1 MIEFTIKTLDG
12 KDHRFTV
19 EDDITVAQLKEKVLA
34 QMGVE
39 IELQRLIFCG
49 RVLQDEKKLA
59 DYGVQNKVIHMVQ
72 RAPPCL
78 EARYS
83 ALRERERERER
94 EQIFTNQISFNSDN
108 LGPVQINTTQQMRR
122 LVALAAT
129 ANGIEIEDEPANTQS
144 PTAARMEFL
153 RHIIEEIKAFL
164 EAIKL
169 SESDEPRNYPTD
181 DPLESTSGMGASSSG
196 QDEVMCE
203 IHQSPLLY
211 QIEAMSGASR
221 ESRGRRIRA
230 MRPIHHT
237 PPRDFA
243 DLLEELNRLYDEF
256 APFRDLYIGTLRDAN
271 SPGPAL
277 SEENLQ
283 RRQRTAEICSELYHS
298 FSHAFHAVSDVSLL
312 LNNGNSRLTSEA
324 LLRHTLPVQA
334 HINVVQSSTTR
345 RPLNSSGPING
356 SNQMPADAQPVLI
369 NSSQPGRNTT
379 QPTVNINIQPD
390 PVTYQVEIETSVPI
404 PINLENTIN
413 GTNQAASTGE
423 NNQSQN
429 QTQGQTQGHSVSQS
443 QGQSQPQ
450 RQGQAA
456 GQGQAQGQGSGQ
468 GQGEGQNQ
476 NSNGQDGQ
484 ANRRQV
490 MIDFENLFRGLGQ
503 GGSLGGVEVVMSMEE
518 IPQAMGGQGQ
528 NNNAPTAGA
537 PQPPEGGAA
546 PQAQFGSQVF
556 FAQMPWNDLPH
567 GDLVHNIVSSVLR
580 HGLPPGVEGFY
591 HLPNAY
597 PTLEETRNMNQYQAL
612 NQALNQ
618 AQYRAVTQALHEAQ
632 MEAQR
637 EDELEVQR
645 QTQRQ
650 TQSQAQNQSQS
661 QAQSRAQTQ
670 NQAQNQGDSR
680 SHSSGQSQTPAQV
693 RDHSPHIEE
702 EDYPEPSQGHTQGQL
717 QRHDDQS
724 EPQSPF
730 EPMDQYQEN
739 DAEENAN
746 MEQNNRSRRSIFR
759 RQLQLQQQHQQQ
771 GARPRVPTLSIH
783 TLAYDRFLPC
793 DSHHA
798 RRQLHRRREQASQN
812 GGLLLRDS
820 SLTRVQNSV
829 ETLFER
835 FDRYTNNEES
845 LLIAAVVT
853 LREAT
858 SFSRGRSLVPEELL
872 PLRER
877 LQVYMRNLMQGE
889 YEVGTQEQ
897 LADLIFERHSRF
909 IERIAAITPIRQNVD
924 IVESMKAVLIRFLNE
939 AMTVLDMENNESFSR
954 RFRIVIP
961 RMFYEL
967 CGVISYFCLEGV
979 EGLRTI
985 YRSFLADLLQNL
997 DEPARDLLFSIAM
1010 ENLNAAIYRIESH
1023 KTHYAQFIRRKP
1035 MRICPPSSDS
1045 EDSFPTEE
1053 DMLANQRDA
1062 LPCDA
1067 FSHNAHRPGA
1077 PPRHQFKCPGNY
1089 AIRMLRTRDPA
1100 ERSDAG
1106 SASGS
1111 PSSSVPTSSSAPAAT
1126 SSAPASSSA
1135 MDSPS
1140 ASLSPTPPSAP
1151 ATPTHPTASA
1161 APTAPSAP
1169 IDQNVPEVSA
1179 IPEVSALSEVS
1190 TIPEVSALSEVS
1202 TIPEVSANF
1211 GIPVPN
1217 ITHVTNDNTSASNN
1231 VGRGRFIRGNRSGST
1246 TSSDS
1251 SGNIRFVPPAQIAQH
1266 WGEDWVPT
1274 FTRDLQRQR
1283 DTAEPY
1289 SDAYL
1294 SGMPPKKRRC
1304 VRQSRPP
1311 TTLNAFINE
1320 SVSEV
1325 SSELDEDQ
1333 GEELRVA
1340 FREHVRC
1347 IARARAAASEDYEP
1361 RRLVATARFLN
1372 QNRTSTRKSPDK
1384 NSSE

>member
-369 NSSQPGRNTT
+369 NSSQP
-379 QPTVNINIQPD
+379 
-390 PVTYQVEIETSVPI
+390 
-404 PINLENTIN
+404 
-413 GTNQAASTGE
+413 
-423 NNQSQN
+423 
-429 QTQGQTQGHSVSQS
+429 
-443 QGQSQPQ
+443 
-450 RQGQAA
+450 
-456 GQGQAQGQGSGQ
+456 
-468 GQGEGQNQ
+468 
-476 NSNGQDGQ
+476 
-484 ANRRQV
+484 
-490 MIDFENLFRGLGQ
+490 DFENLFRGLGQ

-1311 TTLNAFINE
+1311 TTLNAFINDSITTE

>member
-144 PTAARMEFL
+144 PTSARMEFL

-271 SPGPAL
+271 TPGPAL

-345 RPLNSSGPING
+345 RPLNSSGPVNG

-369 NSSQPGRNTT
+369 NNSQP
-379 QPTVNINIQPD
+379 
-390 PVTYQVEIETSVPI
+390 
-404 PINLENTIN
+404 
-413 GTNQAASTGE
+413 
-423 NNQSQN
+423 
-429 QTQGQTQGHSVSQS
+429 
-443 QGQSQPQ
+443 
-450 RQGQAA
+450 
-456 GQGQAQGQGSGQ
+456 
-468 GQGEGQNQ
+468 
-476 NSNGQDGQ
+476 
-484 ANRRQV
+484 
-490 MIDFENLFRGLGQ
+490 DFENLFRGLGQ

-528 NNNAPTAGA
+528 NNNAPPAGA
-537 PQPPEGGAA
+537 PQPPEGGPA
-546 PQAQFGSQVF
+546 PQPQFGSQVF
-556 FAQMPWNDLPH
+556 FAQMPWNDLAH

-637 EDELEVQR
+637 EDEMEVQR

-650 TQSQAQNQSQS
+650 TQTQAQNQSQS

-730 EPMDQYQEN
+730 EPMEQYQEN

-798 RRQLHRRREQASQN
+798 RRQLHRRRDQASQN

-939 AMTVLDMENNESFSR
+939 AMTVLDMESNDSFSR

-1035 MRICPPSSDS
+1035 IRICPPSSDS

-1077 PPRHQFKCPGNY
+1077 VPRHQFKCPGNY

-1126 SSAPASSSA
+1126 SSAPASYSA

-1140 ASLSPTPPSAP
+1140 ASLSPTSPSAP

-1211 GIPVPN
+1211 GIPVTN

>member
-59 DYGVQNKVIHMVQ
+59 DYGVHNKVIHMVQ

-164 EAIKL
+164 EALKQ

-181 DPLESTSGMGASSSG
+181 DPLESTSGIGASSSG
-196 QDEVMCE
+196 QDE
-203 IHQSPLLY
+203 
-211 QIEAMSGASR
+211 IEAMSGASR

-243 DLLEELNRLYDEF
+243 ELLEELNRLYDEF
-256 APFRDLYIGTLRDAN
+256 APFRDLYISTLREAN
-271 SPGPAL
+271 SSGPAL

-345 RPLNSSGPING
+345 RPLNSSAPVNG
-356 SNQMPADAQPVLI
+356 SNQMPADAQSVLI
-369 NSSQPGRNTT
+369 NSTQAGRNTT

-413 GTNQAASTGE
+413 GANQNAGMGE

-429 QTQGQTQGHSVSQS
+429 QTQGQSQGQGVSQS

-468 GQGEGQNQ
+468 GQGEGPNQNQ

-528 NNNAPTAGA
+528 NNNAPTTGA
-537 PQPPEGGAA
+537 PQPAEGGPT

-637 EDELEVQR
+637 EDELEVHR

-670 NQAQNQGDSR
+670 NQGDSR
-680 SHSSGQSQTPAQV
+680 SQSSGQSQTPAQV
-693 RDHSPHIEE
+693 RDHSPQIEE
-702 EDYPEPSQGHTQGQL
+702 EDFPEPSQGQTQGQL

-730 EPMDQYQEN
+730 EPMEQYQEN

-746 MEQNNRSRRSIFR
+746 TEQNNRSRRSIFR

-877 LQVYMRNLMQGE
+877 LQVYMRHLMQGE

-997 DEPARDLLFSIAM
+997 DEPVRDLLFSIAM

-1035 MRICPPSSDS
+1035 TRICPPSSDS

-1053 DMLANQRDA
+1053 DVSANQREV
-1062 LPCDA
+1062 PCDA
-1067 FSHNAHRPGA
+1067 LSLNANRPGA
-1077 PPRHQFKCPGNY
+1077 QPRHQFKCPGNY
-1089 AIRMLRTRDPA
+1089 AIRTLRTRDPA
-1100 ERSDAG
+1100 ERSDAA

-1111 PSSSVPTSSSAPAAT
+1111 PSSSVPTSSAPAAT

-1135 MDSPS
+1135 QASPS
-1140 ASLSPTPPSAP
+1140 ASLSPT
-1151 ATPTHPTASA
+1151 ASA
-1161 APTAPSAP
+1161 APTAP

-1246 TSSDS
+1246 AASDS